1 MLGIIKKAK
10 FFSTNTLKKS
20 MSQNSEDIKKKV
32 QEKSEK
38 LAELGFTL
46 TKNQFSYK
54 IEEKISK
61 EYWQKR
67 IKNLTKYNEI
77 SLEYYTQIQNLMNL
91 VNKEEAQMFLLQTS
105 KFHQLGT
112 ELIKLMQ
119 QIEENPSI
127 INSKDKQ
134 QSQWSKKIKE
144 KIIEYSRNCLEN
156 EKNMNLN
163 FRKFYDAEIKKMLQ

>member
-1 MLGIIKKAK
+1 
-10 FFSTNTLKKS
+10 

-67 IKNLTKYNEI
+67 IKNFKKYKKKEGQNKFCPLSFFEI
-77 SLEYYTQIQNLMNL
+77 
-91 VNKEEAQMFLLQTS
+91 
-105 KFHQLGT
+105 
-112 ELIKLMQ
+112 
-119 QIEENPSI
+119 
-127 INSKDKQ
+127 
-134 QSQWSKKIKE
+134 
-144 KIIEYSRNCLEN
+144 
-156 EKNMNLN
+156 
-163 FRKFYDAEIKKMLQ
+163 

>member
-1 MLGIIKKAK
+1 
-10 FFSTNTLKKS
+10 

-91 VNKEEAQMFLLQTS
+91 INREKAQMFLLQTS

-156 EKNMNLN
+156 EKKMNLN
-163 FRKFYDAEIKKMLQ
+163 FRKFYDTEIKKILQ

>member
-1 MLGIIKKAK
+1 
-10 FFSTNTLKKS
+10 
-20 MSQNSEDIKKKV
+20 MSQNSEGIKKKV
-32 QEKSEK
+32 QQKSEK
-38 LAELGFTL
+38 LAELGVTL
-46 TKNQFSYK
+46 TKNQFNYK

-67 IKNLTKYNEI
+67 IKNLTEYNEI

-91 VNKEEAQMFLLQTS
+91 INKEEARMFLLQTS

-144 KIIEYSRNCLEN
+144 KIIE
-156 EKNMNLN
+156 
-163 FRKFYDAEIKKMLQ
+163 I

>member
-1 MLGIIKKAK
+1 
-10 FFSTNTLKKS
+10 

-144 KIIEYSRNCLEN
+144 KIIEHSKNCLEN

-163 FRKFYDAEIKKMLQ
+163 FRKFYDTEIKKMLQ

>member
-1 MLGIIKKAK
+1 
-10 FFSTNTLKKS
+10 

>member
-1 MLGIIKKAK
+1 
-10 FFSTNTLKKS
+10 
-20 MSQNSEDIKKKV
+20 MSQNSEDVKKKV
-32 QEKSEK
+32 QEKCEK

-91 VNKEEAQMFLLQTS
+91 INKEKAQMFLLQTS

-144 KIIEYSRNCLEN
+144 KIIEYSKNCLEN

-163 FRKFYDAEIKKMLQ
+163 FRKFYDTEIKKILQ

>member
-1 MLGIIKKAK
+1 MD
-10 FFSTNTLKKS
+10 
-20 MSQNSEDIKKKV
+20 MSQDSEETKIRLQEQSKK
-32 QEKSEK
+32 
-38 LAELGFTL
+38 LTELGSIL
-46 TKNQFSYK
+46 AKNQFTYK

-67 IKNLTKYNEI
+67 IQDLTKYNEI
-77 SLEYYTQIQNLMNL
+77 SLAYYSQVQKMMNL
-91 VNKEEAQMFLLQTS
+91 INIEEAQMFLLQTS

-112 ELIKLMQ
+112 ELIKLMY

-127 INSKDKQ
+127 ISSKDKQ

-144 KIIEYSRNCLEN
+144 KILEVSSKCLEN

-163 FRKFYDAEIKKMLQ
+163 FRKFYDKEIKTILE

>member
-1 MLGIIKKAK
+1 
-10 FFSTNTLKKS
+10 

-144 KIIEYSRNCLEN
+144 KIIEHSKNCLEN

-163 FRKFYDAEIKKMLQ
+163 FRKFYDTEIKKILQ

>member
-1 MLGIIKKAK
+1 
-10 FFSTNTLKKS
+10 

-32 QEKSEK
+32 QEKSKK

-112 ELIKLMQ
+112 ELIKVMQ

-144 KIIEYSRNCLEN
+144 KIIEYSKNCLEN

-163 FRKFYDAEIKKMLQ
+163 FRKFYDTEIKKMLQ

>member
-1 MLGIIKKAK
+1 
-10 FFSTNTLKKS
+10 

-91 VNKEEAQMFLLQTS
+91 INKEEAQMFLLQTS

-144 KIIEYSRNCLEN
+144 KIIENSKNCLEN

-163 FRKFYDAEIKKMLQ
+163 FRKFYDIEIKEILQ

>member
-1 MLGIIKKAK
+1 M
-10 FFSTNTLKKS
+10 N
-20 MSQNSEDIKKKV
+20 MSQDSEEIKIRM
-32 QEKSEK
+32 QEHSKR
-38 LAELGFTL
+38 LTELGSIL
-46 TKNQFSYK
+46 AKNQFTYK

-67 IKNLTKYNEI
+67 INDLTKYNEI
-77 SLEYYTQIQNLMNL
+77 SLTYYSQVQKMMNL
-91 VNKEEAQMFLLQTS
+91 INIEESQMFLLQTS

-112 ELIKLMQ
+112 ELIKLMY

-127 INSKDKQ
+127 ISSKDKQ

-144 KIIEYSRNCLEN
+144 NILEISSKCLEN

-163 FRKFYDAEIKKMLQ
+163 FRKFYDKEIKILLES

>member
-1 MLGIIKKAK
+1 
-10 FFSTNTLKKS
+10 
-20 MSQNSEDIKKKV
+20 MSQNSKDIKKKV

-127 INSKDKQ
+127 IDSKDKQ

-144 KIIEYSRNCLEN
+144 KIIEHSKNCLEN

-163 FRKFYDAEIKKMLQ
+163 FRKFYDTEIKKILQ

>member
-1 MLGIIKKAK
+1 M
-10 FFSTNTLKKS
+10 N
-20 MSQNSEDIKKKV
+20 QNSEDIKKKI

-38 LAELGFTL
+38 LAELGFRL

-61 EYWQKR
+61 EYWKKR
-67 IKNLTKYNEI
+67 IKNLTEYNEI
-77 SLEYYTQIQNLMNL
+77 SLEYYTQIQNLINL
-91 VNKEEAQMFLLQTS
+91 INKEEAQMFLLQTS

-134 QSQWSKKIKE
+134 QSQWSRKIKE
-144 KIIEYSRNCLEN
+144 KIIEYSRDCLEN

-163 FRKFYDAEIKKMLQ
+163 FRKFYDTEIKKILE

>member
-1 MLGIIKKAK
+1 MDE
-10 FFSTNTLKKS
+10 
-20 MSQNSEDIKKKV
+20 NSENIKKKV
-32 QEKSEK
+32 QEKTAK
-38 LAELGFTL
+38 LAEMGSTL
-46 TKNQFSYK
+46 AKNQFSYK

-67 IKNLTKYNEI
+67 IENLTKYNEI
-77 SLEYYTQIQNLMNL
+77 SLEYYSQIQNLMNL
-91 VNKEEAQMFLLQTS
+91 INKEEAQRFLLQTS

-112 ELIKLMQ
+112 ELIKLMY

-144 KIIEYSRNCLEN
+144 KIIESSKKCLEN

-163 FRKFYDAEIKKMLQ
+163 FRRFYDAEIKKIIQ

>member
-1 MLGIIKKAK
+1 
-10 FFSTNTLKKS
+10 

-38 LAELGFTL
+38 LAELGLTL

-67 IKNLTKYNEI
+67 IKNLIKYNEI

-134 QSQWSKKIKE
+134 QSQWSKKIKG
-144 KIIEYSRNCLEN
+144 KIIENSKNCLEN

-163 FRKFYDAEIKKMLQ
+163 FRKFYDTEIKEILE

>member
-1 MLGIIKKAK
+1 
-10 FFSTNTLKKS
+10 

-77 SLEYYTQIQNLMNL
+77 SLEYYTQIQNLLNL

>member
-1 MLGIIKKAK
+1 
-10 FFSTNTLKKS
+10 
-20 MSQNSEDIKKKV
+20 MSQDSEEIKIRIQEQSKK
-32 QEKSEK
+32 
-38 LAELGFTL
+38 LTELGSIL
-46 TKNQFSYK
+46 AKNQFTYK

-67 IKNLTKYNEI
+67 IQDLTKYNEI
-77 SLEYYTQIQNLMNL
+77 SLAYYSQVQKMMN
-91 VNKEEAQMFLLQTS
+91 VINIEEAQMFLLQTS

-112 ELIKLMQ
+112 ELIKLMR

-127 INSKDKQ
+127 ISSKDKQ

-144 KIIEYSRNCLEN
+144 KILQVSSKCLEN

-163 FRKFYDAEIKKMLQ
+163 FRKFYDKEIKKLLE

>member
-1 MLGIIKKAK
+1 
-10 FFSTNTLKKS
+10 

-61 EYWQKR
+61 DYWQKR

-91 VNKEEAQMFLLQTS
+91 INKEEAQMFLLQTS

-144 KIIEYSRNCLEN
+144 KIIQYSKNCLEN

-163 FRKFYDAEIKKMLQ
+163 FRKFYDTEIKKILE

>member
-1 MLGIIKKAK
+1 
-10 FFSTNTLKKS
+10 

-38 LAELGFTL
+38 LAELGYTL
-46 TKNQFSYK
+46 AKNQFSYK

-67 IKNLTKYNEI
+67 IKNLTEYNEI

-91 VNKEEAQMFLLQTS
+91 INKEEAHMFLLQTS

-144 KIIEYSRNCLEN
+144 KIIEYSKNCLEN

-163 FRKFYDAEIKKMLQ
+163 FRKFYDTEIKKILQ

>member
-1 MLGIIKKAK
+1 MD
-10 FFSTNTLKKS
+10 
-20 MSQNSEDIKKKV
+20 MSQDSEETKIRLQEQSKK
-32 QEKSEK
+32 
-38 LAELGFTL
+38 LTELGSIL
-46 TKNQFSYK
+46 AKNQFTYK

-67 IKNLTKYNEI
+67 IQDLTKYNEI
-77 SLEYYTQIQNLMNL
+77 SLAYYSQVQKMMNL
-91 VNKEEAQMFLLQTS
+91 INIEEAQMFLLQTS

-112 ELIKLMQ
+112 ELIKLMY

-127 INSKDKQ
+127 ISSKDKQ

-144 KIIEYSRNCLEN
+144 KILQVSSKCLEN

-163 FRKFYDAEIKKMLQ
+163 FRKFYDKEIKTILE